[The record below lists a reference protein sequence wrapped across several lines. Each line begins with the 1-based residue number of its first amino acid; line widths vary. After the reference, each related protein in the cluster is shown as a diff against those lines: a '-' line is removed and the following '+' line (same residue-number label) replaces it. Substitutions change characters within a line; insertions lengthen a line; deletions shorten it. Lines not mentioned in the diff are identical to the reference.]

1 MAELKYCPACECQS
15 EVTKKGFNKDNE
27 QLWICKK
34 CGKKFVAITAPKK
47 SAAKRVAA
55 MKTPVKKAAAPK
67 AKVVTPKTK
76 KVTEI
81 IVNNNTIKTV
91 PNELTINQAFDM
103 VSSYFKEIAKE
114 KATITT
120 VGDKTVITFK
130 ITAGSKG

>member
-1 MAELKYCPACECQS
+1 MSELKYCPNCECQS

-34 CGKKFVAITAPKK
+34 CGKKFVAITSPKK
-47 SAAKRVAA
+47 SAAKSVAA
-55 MKTPVKKAAAPK
+55 MKTPVKKA
-67 AKVVTPKTK
+67 KVVIPKTK

-114 KATITT
+114 KATLTT
-120 VGDKTVITFK
+120 TGDKTIITFK
-130 ITAGSKG
+130 ITAGTKG